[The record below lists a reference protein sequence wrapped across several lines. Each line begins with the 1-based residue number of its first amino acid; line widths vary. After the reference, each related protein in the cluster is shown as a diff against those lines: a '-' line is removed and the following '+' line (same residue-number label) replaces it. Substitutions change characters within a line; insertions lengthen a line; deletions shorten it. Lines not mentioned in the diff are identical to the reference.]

1 MSGRAGF
8 HLYHSNALDVL
19 AGLLAAEVARPH
31 ADGDWLRPDVV
42 LVPQYS
48 MRRWLQQALAERS
61 GICAN
66 IEFLTPGEFVERVLD
81 AQLGEAGP
89 DQRLAPEVLRWHILR
104 ELRQRPPPALAG
116 FLGGDGEVRKAWS
129 LACALADTF
138 EKYQAWRRDWLLAWE
153 RGAARE
159 DWQAALWRRIAKG
172 RAHRARRID
181 DYLRALITGAPPGG
195 MPPRLFVFACQNVS
209 PDVLQVIAS
218 QARAGEQPAF
228 EQPAFEQPAFEQH
241 FYLHTPARAYWGDL
255 SRYGADYAPADDDA
269 FLGAANPNPLLAAW
283 GLAGRDFVAALGS
296 GELVRPDFELVPFA
310 EPPRDT
316 LLGRLQADVL
326 DNVEFDPHS
335 HADPA
340 WPRARVDRHD
350 ASVQF
355 HACHTRLR
363 EVQVLHDQLRA
374 LLEAPGT
381 PERPQLQPR
390 DVAVLAPDID
400 LYAPHIEAVFGGA
413 LGTPREIPYTIA
425 DTSPLASAPLAIAFL
440 RLLEAP
446 LRPLSAGDVI
456 DLLAVPAVAARF
468 GVDEAGRGALQDWL
482 ASAGAR
488 FGLDAADRTDARAD
502 GGNAYTLEFALDR
515 LLLGYVTGAEVDI
528 GAGAAAV
535 AAWPDLEGQA
545 ADALDAALRLLAL
558 LREARDRLAD
568 AQPPSRWQQLL
579 EELLERAFAP
589 ERDSVDGAVFK
600 RLRKAIAGFAQG
612 ARDAGFDAPV
622 EHAVVLEQLRAE
634 LSSSDARAP
643 FLSGGVC
650 FGRMV
655 PMRLIPFQVVCVLGL
670 EEAAFPGRDARDPL
684 NRIAAALDTHERR
697 VGDPS
702 RRDADR
708 YLFLQLFASA
718 GRVLY
723 LSWCGMDPRDNA
735 RREPSAVVSELLDAA
750 TACHAAED
758 DTAKAAVREALV
770 VRHALQPFAPAA
782 FGAAHEGEPLPEG
795 DTTEPRR
802 FSFDARWHPAAGEVP
817 GTAAMPAFAPPALQL
832 PARTHDDGA
841 FVSLDRL
848 RRALMRPHAVYL
860 QEGLGLRLPEDEPP
874 LPEHEPLGAPDA
886 LQNYA
891 LRHAAFDAW
900 LRAGGRPDARALH
913 ARLLARAQVAPGADG
928 RATVAALVD
937 DLAPFAEVA
946 LQAGFGVGGARLPFR
961 FELGPTGLDGA
972 IDGVRPTPGGGGRV
986 LRVVLNPGGVHGG
999 HLVRHGLDNLCA
1011 SLLDLEL
1018 HELAVPE
1025 KGADPQLEPYA
1036 PVDADMA
1043 AAMLGSLLALR
1054 SEALRSPL
1062 LFLPKA
1068 GWRYVRTLQEKRSEE
1083 AALKAARECWNGE
1096 GWNNARAE
1104 AGEATMLALR
1114 GRAPFD
1120 DALDD
1125 ATRASAEAGFAATA
1139 VAIFDA
1145 LAGRAPSDMRTDVR
1159 NGDAPR

>member
-1 MSGRAGF
+1 MQGPAGF

-19 AGLLAAEVARPH
+19 AGLLAAQVARPH

-42 LVPQYS
+42 LVPQFS
-48 MRRWLQQALAERS
+48 MRRWLQQALAEQS

-66 IEFLTPGEFVERVLD
+66 IEFLTPGEFVERAL
-81 AQLGEAGP
+81 AAHLGEAGA
-89 DQRLAPEVLRWHILR
+89 DQRLAPEVLRWHVLR
-104 ELRQRPPPALAG
+104 ELRQRPPTQLAG
-116 FLGGDGEVRKAWS
+116 FLADNDVRKAWS

-153 RGAARE
+153 RGAARD
-159 DWQAALWRRIAKG
+159 DWQATLWRRIATG

-181 DYLRALITGAPPGG
+181 DYLRALDNGATPAGL
-195 MPPRLFVFACQNVS
+195 PPRLFVFACQNVS
-209 PDVLQVIAS
+209 PDVLRLIAS
-218 QARAGEQPAF
+218 QARSG
-228 EQPAFEQPAFEQH
+228 EQH
-241 FYLHTPARAYWGDL
+241 FYLHSPARAYWGDL

-283 GLAGRDFVAALGS
+283 GLAGRDFIAALGS
-296 GELVRPDFELVPFA
+296 GEPVRPDFELVPFA

-326 DNVEFDPHS
+326 DNVDPMGAAMAANGAGAGKESDRGHGRS
-335 HADPA
+335 HRLED
-340 WPRARVDRHD
+340 WPRPQVDRHD
-350 ASVQF
+350 PSLQI

-381 PERPQLQPR
+381 PQRPQLQPR
-390 DVAVLAPDID
+390 DIAVLAPDID

-413 LGTPREIPYTIA
+413 LGSPREIPYTIA
-425 DTSPLASAPLAIAFL
+425 DTSPLASAPLAEAFL

-446 LRPLSAGDVI
+446 LRTLSVGDVI

-468 GVDEAGRGALQDWL
+468 GVDDAGRGALQDWL
-482 ASAGAR
+482 ESAGAR
-488 FGLDAADRTDARAD
+488 FGLDAADRAAAQAD

-515 LLLGYVTGAEVDI
+515 LLLGYATGAEDD
-528 GAGAAAV
+528 V
-535 AAWPDLEGQA
+535 AADTDTVAPWPELEGQA

-558 LREARDRLAD
+558 LREARDRLAQP
-568 AQPPSRWQQLL
+568 QPPARWQQLL
-579 EELLERAFAP
+579 DELLQRAFAP
-589 ERDSVDGAVFK
+589 ERDSNDAAVLK
-600 RLRKAIAGFAQG
+600 RLRRAIAAFAQG

-622 EHAVVLEQLRAE
+622 EHAIVLEQLRAE

-670 EEAAFPGRDARDPL
+670 DETAFPARDARDPL
-684 NRIAAALDTHERR
+684 NRISAALDTRERR

-723 LSWCGMDPRDNA
+723 LSWCGMDPRDNT

-750 TACHAAED
+750 VSCHAAAND
-758 DTAKAAVREALV
+758 SAAAAVREALV

-782 FGAAHEGEPLPEG
+782 FGAPHEIETLPEG
-795 DTTEPRR
+795 EAMEPRR
-802 FSFDARWHPAAGEVP
+802 FSFDERWHPAANEAP
-817 GTAAMPAFAPPALQL
+817 GAAAMPVFAPPTLQL
-832 PARTHDDGA
+832 PPRMRDDDP
-841 FVSLDRL
+841 FVSLDAL
-848 RRALMRPHAVYL
+848 RRTLMRPHAVYL
-860 QEGLGLRLPEDEPP
+860 RETLSLRLPEDEPP

-891 LRHAAFDAW
+891 LRHAVFNAW
-900 LRAGGRPDARALH
+900 LRARDRPDLRALH

-928 RATVAALVD
+928 HATVAALID
-937 DLAPFAEVA
+937 DIAPFAQVA
-946 LQAGFGVGGARLPFR
+946 LDAGFGTDGARAPFR
-961 FELGPTGLDGA
+961 FELGPSGVDGTLENVHGA
-972 IDGVRPTPGGGGRV
+972 RGEGGRV

-999 HLVRHGLDNLCA
+999 HAVRHGLDHLCA
-1011 SLLDLEL
+1011 SLLGLEL

-1025 KGADPQLEPYA
+1025 KGAPPDIAVRA
-1036 PVDADMA
+1036 PLDAEIARDM
-1043 AAMLGSLLALR
+1043 LSSLLEVRADALR
-1054 SEALRSPL
+1054 TPL
-1062 LFLPKA
+1062 VFLPKS
-1068 GWRYVRTLQEKRSEE
+1068 GWRYVTTAQEKG
-1083 AALKAARECWNGE
+1083 ADAGLKAARECWTGQ
-1096 GWNNARAE
+1096 GWNNNSRAE
-1104 AGEATMLALR
+1104 AGEATALALR
-1114 GRAPFD
+1114 GRDPFD

-1125 ATRASAEAGFAATA
+1125 DIRLHAQVRFAGTAA
-1139 VAIFDA
+1139 AIFDA
-1145 LAGRAPSDMRTDVR
+1145 LEGRRAADPESLR
-1159 NGDAPR
+1159 

>member
-1 MSGRAGF
+1 MQARPGF

-19 AGLLAAEVARPH
+19 AGLLAAQVAQPH

-42 LVPQYS
+42 LVPQFS
-48 MRRWLQQALAERS
+48 MRRWLQQALAEHS

-66 IEFLTPGEFVERVLD
+66 LEFLTPGEFVERALD
-81 AQLGEAGP
+81 AQLGAAGA

-104 ELRQRPPPALAG
+104 ELRQRPPAALAG
-116 FLGGDGEVRKAWS
+116 FLGDAANPFEGGRKAWS
-129 LACALADTF
+129 LARALADTF

-153 RGAARE
+153 SRSSHGAARD
-159 DWQAALWRRIAKG
+159 DWQATLWRRIAKD

-181 DYLRALITGAPPGG
+181 DYLRALGAGAVPAGL
-195 MPPRLFVFACQNVS
+195 PPRLFVFACQNVS

-218 QARAGEQPAF
+218 QARAG
-228 EQPAFEQPAFEQH
+228 EQPAFEQH

-283 GLAGRDFVAALGS
+283 GLAGRDFVAALGG

-326 DNVEFDPHS
+326 DNVEFDPRAHRD
-335 HADPA
+335 AG
-340 WPRARVDRHD
+340 WPRAQVDRTD
-350 ASVQF
+350 ASLQF

-390 DVAVLAPDID
+390 DIAVLAPDID

-425 DTSPLASAPLAIAFL
+425 DTSPLASAPLAEAFL

-446 LRPLSAGDVI
+446 LRPLSVGDVI

-468 GVDEAGRGALQDWL
+468 DVDDAGRGALQDWL
-482 ASAGAR
+482 ESAGAR
-488 FGLDAADRTDARAD
+488 FGLDAADRTAAQAG
-502 GGNAYTLEFALDR
+502 GGNAYTVEFALDR
-515 LLLGYVTGAEVDI
+515 LLLGYATGAEEDV
-528 GAGAAAV
+528 GAGADAV
-535 AAWPDLEGQA
+535 APWPELEGQA

-558 LREARDRLAD
+558 LREARDRLAGEQTP
-568 AQPPSRWQQLL
+568 ARWQQLL
-579 EELLERAFAP
+579 EDLLERAFAP
-589 ERDSVDGAVFK
+589 ERDSADAAVLK

-612 ARDAGFDAPV
+612 ARDAGFDLPV

-670 EEAAFPGRDARDPL
+670 EESAFPGRDARDPL
-684 NRIAAALDTHERR
+684 NRIAATLDTRERR

-735 RREPSAVVSELLDAA
+735 RREPSAVLSELLDAA
-750 TACHAAED
+750 TACHAPED
-758 DTAKAAVREALV
+758 DTDAAAVREALV

-782 FGAAHEGEPLPEG
+782 FGAAHEGEALPEG
-795 DTTEPRR
+795 VVHEPRR
-802 FSFDARWHPAAGEVP
+802 FSFDARWHPAATGALGDRPVGAAGE
-817 GTAAMPAFAPPALQL
+817 PAPVFAPPALQL
-832 PARTHDDGA
+832 PHRAHEDGA
-841 FVSLDRL
+841 FVALDRL
-848 RRALMRPHAVYL
+848 RRTLLRPHAVYL
-860 QEGLGLRLPEDEPP
+860 QDGLGMRLPEDEPP

-886 LQNYA
+886 LQNYG
-891 LRHAAFDAW
+891 LRHAVFDAW
-900 LRAGGRPDARALH
+900 LRARGRPALQALH

-928 RATVAALVD
+928 RATVAALID
-937 DLAPFAEVA
+937 DLAPFADAA
-946 LQAGFGVGGARLPFR
+946 LHAGFGAEGARVPFR
-961 FELGPTGLDGA
+961 FGLGAFGIDGALDGVH
-972 IDGVRPTPGGGGRV
+972 GTPGEGGRV

-999 HLVRHGLDNLCA
+999 HAVRHGLDRLCA
-1011 SLLDLEL
+1011 ALLGLEL
-1018 HELAVPE
+1018 HELAVAE
-1025 KGADPQLEPYA
+1025 KGAEPRVEPYVMPDPDTA
-1036 PVDADMA
+1036 KT
-1043 AAMLGSLLALR
+1043 MLASLLALR
-1054 SEALRSPL
+1054 ADALRAPL
-1062 LFLPKA
+1062 VFLPKA
-1068 GWRYVRTLQEKRSEE
+1068 GWRYVRTLEDKRSEE
-1083 AALKAARECWNGE
+1083 AALKAARECWSGQ
-1096 GWNNARAE
+1096 GWNASRAE
-1104 AGEATMLALR
+1104 AGDATALALR

-1125 ATRASAEAGFAATA
+1125 ATREAAEARFAATA
-1139 VAIFDA
+1139 VAVFDA
-1145 LAGRAPSDMRTDVR
+1145 LEGHGAVDPEALR
-1159 NGDAPR
+1159 